1 MILKF
6 NKEHKWLSNFMPCTI
21 VLDGRTYPSVEH
33 AYMSAKS
40 DDIQWK
46 QTCTDENIKPS
57 KIKKMS
63 KDIVLVDNWES
74 IKVEVM
80 RECLNQKFSQEP
92 YKTLLLETGDTFI
105 QEGNYWGDTF
115 WGVDLNSNSGENR
128 LGKLIMEIREK
139 LKDQNDQ
146 TEKQNE
152 C

>member
-1 MILKF
+1 
-6 NKEHKWLSNFMPCTI
+6 
-21 VLDGRTYPSVEH
+21 
-33 AYMSAKS
+33 MSAKS